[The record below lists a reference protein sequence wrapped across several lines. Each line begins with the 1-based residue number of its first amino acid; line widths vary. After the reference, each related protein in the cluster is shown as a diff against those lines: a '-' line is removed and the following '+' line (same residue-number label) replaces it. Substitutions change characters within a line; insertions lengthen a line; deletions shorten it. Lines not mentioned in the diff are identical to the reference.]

1 MVQVAARAEVKD
13 TWLVEAPRII
23 AVDADG
29 DRANRS
35 LLQAGFQL
43 PTSRTGASSSGAEKG
58 FVLRAHG
65 PLTRVRRP
73 EFIQRE
79 GGVLVNPKLRL
90 PLLLG
95 CVCFSVLQHESVE
108 RCRREA
114 GRCERHSVTCDDVD
128 YVSVDV

>member
-1 MVQVAARAEVKD
+1 VVQVAARAEVKD
-13 TWLVEAPRII
+13 TWLVEAPHI

-79 GGVLVNPKLRL
+79 GGVLVNPKLGS
-90 PLLLG
+90 G
-95 CVCFSVLQHESVE
+95 CPAAYVFPCCNTKASKDAAE
-108 RCRREA
+108 RPA
-114 GRCERHSVTCDDVD
+114 GAKGTR
-128 YVSVDV
+128 